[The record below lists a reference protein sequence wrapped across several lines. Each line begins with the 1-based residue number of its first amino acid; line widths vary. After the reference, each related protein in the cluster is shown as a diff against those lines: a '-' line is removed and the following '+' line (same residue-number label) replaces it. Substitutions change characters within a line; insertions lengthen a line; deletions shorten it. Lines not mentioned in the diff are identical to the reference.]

1 VSRKTCYEHFEAR
14 EGCFIAAFE
23 EAAAAPPTR
32 DAQVPPMLDPS
43 EGLGGRITHRTLSVL
58 TAIAAL
64 NERGS
69 DPSNREVAEHTGIRG
84 LEADAPQL
92 SRVLWCLE
100 ALELIENTARGQV
113 KGWPNAWRLTAKG
126 EGVRR
131 ELEGSRLSI
140 RQ

>member
-1 VSRKTCYEHFEAR
+1 MT
-14 EGCFIAAFE
+14 FIE
-23 EAAAAPPTR
+23 DWR
-32 DAQVPPMLDPS
+32 DPLQKLPV
-43 EGLGGRITHRTLSVL
+43 RRTYRTLRVL

-69 DPSNREVAEHTGIRG
+69 DSSNREVAERTGIRE
-84 LEADAPQL
+84 LAVDARQM